1 MKTYIAYCLL
11 VSFGLWYANTHGID
25 IYSSDSAAKR
35 GMNQTQ
41 PHHK

>member
-11 VSFGLWYANTHGID
+11 ISFGLWYIDSHGVNFL
-25 IYSSDSAAKR
+25 SSNSAAKR
-35 GMNQTQ
+35 GMNQPQ